1 MTTATTEANHAL
13 DNAAAWNGTISA
25 AYEAFTFCQEQT
37 DGRDLTR
44 EAKALLYE
52 HSFDGTNHDDVAC
65 SIEEE
70 NRDAALSVEVRSCW
84 VSPGTDPEPGEYCV
98 LLTTGGPALR
108 IHGDLDAYA
117 EPCSHRLQ
125 YQDWGTPWTEYLDA
139 DMDALRWFAG
149 LFHMDFA

>member
-1 MTTATTEANHAL
+1 M
-13 DNAAAWNGTISA
+13 
-25 AYEAFTFCQEQT
+25 
-37 DGRDLTR
+37 
-44 EAKALLYE
+44 
-52 HSFDGTNHDDVAC
+52 
-65 SIEEE
+65 
-70 NRDAALSVEVRSCW
+70 RSCW

-125 YQDWGTPWTEYLDA
+125 YQDWGTPWIEYLDA